1 MVTTAN
7 IITFISDG
15 TYPYPIRFISG
26 EQRFKVYPYCE
37 VVETAPR
44 SKSETPTIIT
54 ESQSF
59 EIRLYIRYIRT
70 LAEETANLE
79 TIETEILSQINTES
93 LESGQLFSEDKGWTR
108 QSLGEVY
115 GVSSVMRLTWQDITP
130 RVTGTRIGAGG
141 TLTLG
146 STTINLIG
154 GTRGHFGRNSEPRFD
169 DVGLK
174 YATKG
179 NKLGTRTFEYAWKSA
194 DYNAIQTLINTG
206 NPITIT
212 LTEGS
217 TTTNYSALPTNQID
231 TQDYAGLKTVVLE
244 IEVEG

>member
-130 RVTGTRIGAGG
+130 RVTGTRIGAGATLALG
-141 TLTLG
+141 GTTLTL
-146 STTINLIG
+146 IR
-154 GTRGHFGRNSEPRFD
+154 GTVGTFGRTSEKVFND
-169 DVGLK
+169 IGTK
-174 YATKG
+174 YPIKG
-179 NKLGTRTFEYAWKSA
+179 EKLGSRTFEYAWNST

-206 NPITIT
+206 TPITVT

-217 TTTNYSALPTNQID
+217 TTTNYTALPTQQRD
-231 TQDYAGLKTVVLE
+231 SQDYKALKVVTL
-244 IEVEG
+244 EVEVLT